1 MAITDKEQGVWETD
15 QVYNKIMEGDI
26 WSYTGAD
33 AFYMWGNNPKGGLGL
48 NDTANRSSP
57 TQIPGSTWSYLPHC
71 NLISSNV
78 MGGLKTDGTLW
89 TWGNNDYG
97 VLGHNQSSENAR
109 YSSPTQVGTD
119 TTWDNISMGGDNAKS
134 CIAVKTDGTLW
145 CWGGNDKGNLGQNE
159 SGIPSSR
166 SSPKQ
171 VGDDTDWNHGV
182 AGADTMFAIKTNG
195 TLWSWG
201 YGKWYGQLAQNNQTS
216 YSSPRQVG
224 TNTTWSYVQ
233 AGRPGAGI
241 ATKTDGTLWTW
252 GGNTNGELG
261 HNGPTGPGYSGR
273 SSSPKQVG
281 TGTDWAYDSYNKISM
296 GFYRAGAIKQ
306 DGTLWMWGYN
316 ANGQLGDN
324 SQVKKSSPIQIPG
337 TWEYVSGTYLETI
350 AKKTDGTLWSWG
362 YGGQGGLGNNTST
375 GNASRS
381 SPIQVGGDMSIKD
394 GERQM
399 CAAWA
404 KNAAI
409 GKL

>member
-1 MAITDKEQGVWETD
+1 MAITDKEQGVWSNSN

-33 AFYMWGNNPKGGLGL
+33 AYFIWGVGSKGRLGQ
-48 NDTANRSSP
+48 NDTDSRSSP
-57 TQIPGSTWSYLPHC
+57 TQIPGSTWSALPHS
-71 NLISSNV
+71 NLGIGY
-78 MGGLKTDGTLW
+78 MGGIKSDGTLW
-89 TWGNNDYG
+89 TWGGNDYG
-97 VLGHNQSSENAR
+97 VLGQGDQTQ

-119 TTWDNISMGGDNAKS
+119 TTWSNLSMGGDNAKS

-145 CWGGNDKGNLGQNE
+145 TWGGNDRGNLGFNQA
-159 SGIPSSR
+159 STPSSR

-171 VGDDTDWNHGV
+171 VGEDTDWHHGS
-182 AGADTMFAIKTNG
+182 AGADFMFAVKTNG

-201 YGKWYGQLAQNNQTS
+201 YGKWYGQLAQGSQS
-216 YSSPRQVG
+216 SFSSPRQVG
-224 TNTTWSYVQ
+224 TDTTWSYVQ
-233 AGRPGAGI
+233 AGRPGSGI
-241 ATKTDGTLWTW
+241 ATKTDGTLWAW
-252 GGNTNGELG
+252 GYNANGELG
-261 HNGPTGPGYSGR
+261 QNGPTGPGYSGR
-273 SSSPKQVG
+273 YSSPRQVG
-281 TGTDWAYDSYNKISM
+281 TGTDWAYDSFQKIAM
-296 GFYRAGAIKQ
+296 GSQKAGAIKQ
-306 DGTLWMWGYN
+306 DGTLWMMGYN
-316 ANGQLGDN
+316 SNGQLGLND
-324 SQVKKSSPIQIPG
+324 QARRSSPTQIPG
-337 TWEYVSGTYLETI
+337 TWEYVSTANMETL
-350 AKKTDGTLWSWG
+350 AKKSDGTLWSWG